1 MLRSLEHALLSP
13 FDFVNW
19 TWIALLCFL
28 CFVLAFFPFVFLFC
42 FLLSVQSGAASMMI
56 HSTHAQPVEAGQ
68 PSQLAHMRGSTL
80 VTCWS
85 P

>member
-13 FDFVNW
+13 FDFVDMDSL
-19 TWIALLCFL
+19 ALFSLLRSCFL
-28 CFVLAFFPFVFLFC
+28 FLYISVPSFFSFVR
-42 FLLSVQSGAASMMI
+42 SGAASMMI
-56 HSTHAQPVEAGQ
+56 HSTHTQPVEAGQ
-68 PSQLAHMRGSTL
+68 PSQLAHMGGSTL